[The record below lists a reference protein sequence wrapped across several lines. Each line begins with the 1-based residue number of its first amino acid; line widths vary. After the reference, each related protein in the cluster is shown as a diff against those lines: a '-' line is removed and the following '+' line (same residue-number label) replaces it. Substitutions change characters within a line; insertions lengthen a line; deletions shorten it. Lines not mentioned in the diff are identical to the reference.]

1 MGDRSALSLLT
12 IQGNLHMQS
21 KHHLIRV
28 ITLAT
33 AFASMLAYAGHAP
46 PRRAASER
54 MSADMPRTATQR
66 MLAPSAH
73 NRSASMLSPGQ
84 ARSAAVTDADV
95 GDSDSFGR
103 NVVWL
108 GLTSAFINLDPGCPF
123 PGSGPDDLCQTLA
136 PAPAVTSFN
145 YPDAARIQLPAKATH
160 SLLCYWFSPVLNVFW
175 HNPTASPVI
184 GRLRYNPTLTLE
196 NPVLDDPALIDPTT
210 GAPFAGKLLT
220 SMTSSERFETPL
232 APGVQFFERTRDSAV
247 CMAGLISRRAL
258 VDTYGLT
265 DAQATQFFKKPTMVR
280 LNVSG
285 STQFI
290 DSAGMI
296 FGLRI
301 VGD

>member
-1 MGDRSALSLLT
+1 
-12 IQGNLHMQS
+12 MQS
-21 KHHLIRV
+21 RHHLIRV
-28 ITLAT
+28 VTLAT
-33 AFASMLAYAGHAP
+33 TLASVLAYAGHSP
-46 PRRAASER
+46 SRRGASER
-54 MSADMPRTATQR
+54 RSADMPQTATQR
-66 MLAPSAH
+66 MLAPSMH
-73 NRSASMLSPGQ
+73 NRSASMLSPAQ
-84 ARSAAVTDADV
+84 TRSAAVTDADV

-108 GLTSAFINLDPGCPF
+108 GVTSAFINLDPGCPL
-123 PGSGPDDLCQTLA
+123 PDSGPDDLCQTLA
-136 PAPAVTSFN
+136 PAPAITSFN

-175 HNPTASPVI
+175 HNPTASSVI

-220 SMTSSERFETPL
+220 SMTSSEHFETPL
-232 APGVQFFERTRDSAV
+232 APGVQFSERTRDSAV

-290 DSAGMI
+290 DSASLT